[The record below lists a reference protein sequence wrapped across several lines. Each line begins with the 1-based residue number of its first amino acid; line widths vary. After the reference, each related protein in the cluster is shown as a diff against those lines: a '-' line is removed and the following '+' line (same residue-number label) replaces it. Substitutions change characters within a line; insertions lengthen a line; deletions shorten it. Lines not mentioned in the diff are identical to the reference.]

1 MYGNRLT
8 GDLFVVAS
16 AVAGSSQ
23 GPISISSAG
32 NFLAQGPL
40 HFFCSQINTFLYQ
53 SQRKKCELGSERLIV
68 LFLSFSFDK
77 HHLNPRVAAAAA
89 ALSDGFRGSMALCNV
104 KRVTTA

>member
-1 MYGNRLT
+1 LT
-8 GDLFVVAS
+8 ADLFVVAS

-53 SQRKKCELGSERLIV
+53 SQRKKCELRSERLIV
-68 LFLSFSFDK
+68 LFLSFSFEK
-77 HHLNPRVAAAAA
+77 HHLNPRVAAAAAAA